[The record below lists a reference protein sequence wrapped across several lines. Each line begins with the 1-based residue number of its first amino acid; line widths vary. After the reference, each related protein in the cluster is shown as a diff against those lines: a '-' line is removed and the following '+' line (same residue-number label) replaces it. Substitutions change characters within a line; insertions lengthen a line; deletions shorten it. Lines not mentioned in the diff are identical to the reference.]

1 VDLTATRR
9 WRALWRLARITLRIA
24 AGLVLVTWHLPRLAP
39 AGRDRVV
46 QRWCKGVLQTLGVRA
61 HLHGGPPAPGLLVA
75 NHVSWLDVIALLAS
89 VPHAR
94 FVCKSEVASWP
105 LIGRL
110 VAGAGT
116 IFIRRGDAR
125 ALRATVDEI
134 AATLA
139 GGGVVA
145 LFPEGTTSDG
155 CDLLPFR
162 AGPFEAAVR
171 AGAPVLPLA
180 LRYHGPAA
188 SPAPDPVYV
197 GDTTFAA
204 SLWRVAA
211 APGLAV
217 ELRLLPGQARQGLE
231 RRDLAQAAW
240 RSIRSAL
247 AAMNG
252 APGGPRGASHRAGC

>member
-1 VDLTATRR
+1 
-9 WRALWRLARITLRIA
+9 LRIA
-24 AGLVLVTWHLPRLAP
+24 AGLVLVTWQIPRLAP

-46 QRWCKGVLQTLGVRA
+46 QRWCTGVLQTLGARA

-110 VAGAGT
+110 VAGTGT

-125 ALRATVDEI
+125 ALCATVDEI
-134 AATLA
+134 ATTLA
-139 GGGVVA
+139 GGGLVVV
-145 LFPEGTTSDG
+145 FPEGTTSDG
-155 CDLLPFR
+155 CDVLPFR
-162 AGPFEAAVR
+162 AGPFEAAVST
-171 AGAPVLPLA
+171 GAPVLPLA
-180 LRYHGPAA
+180 LRYHGPA
-188 SPAPDPVYV
+188 PDPVYA

-211 APGLAV
+211 APDLTL
-217 ELRLLPGQARQGLE
+217 ELCLLPAQVSQGLE

-252 APGGPRGASHRAGC
+252 APGAHRAAWRVRATGR